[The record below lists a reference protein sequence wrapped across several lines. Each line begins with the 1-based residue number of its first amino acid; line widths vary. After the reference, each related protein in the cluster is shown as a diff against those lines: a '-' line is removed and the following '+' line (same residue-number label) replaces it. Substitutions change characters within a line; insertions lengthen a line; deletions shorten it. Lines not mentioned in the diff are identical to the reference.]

1 MELIQ
6 IPDIPVLDIGR
17 RIGHTEY
24 IDFLKWNEVKYPIM
38 KGVDIYRRHFLVVK
52 MIVDGNKIM
61 ETYLQRYTGDNTNW
75 MACGHAT
82 RCFLNTQGSG
92 LIKEQIE
99 LLKKVIN
106 GENVLIEKKH
116 NTAYGDF
123 IGDYVRLFDEK
134 KENAAKI
141 IQRNWRQCRQCRYN
155 PKYKMCE
162 KIQYS
167 GLVEICNS

>member
-24 IDFLKWNEVKYPIM
+24 IDFLKWDEVEYPVM
-38 KGVDIYRRHFLVVK
+38 KGIDVYKRHFIVVK
-52 MIVDGNKIM
+52 MIVNGNKIM
-61 ETYLQRYTGDNTNW
+61 ETYFQRQTNDVNFW

-82 RCFLNTQGSG
+82 RGFLDTRGSE
-92 LIKEQIE
+92 LIKGQIE

-116 NTAYGDF
+116 NTKYGDF

-141 IQRNWRQCRQCRYN
+141 IQRNWRQCRYN

-162 KIQYS
+162 KIQY
-167 GLVEICNS
+167 GKLVEICNS

>member
-6 IPDIPVLDIGR
+6 IPDIPILDIGR

-24 IDFLKWNEVKYPIM
+24 IDFLKWDEVTSPIM
-38 KGVDIYRRHFLVVK
+38 KGIDVYKRHFLVVK

-61 ETYLQRYTGDNTNW
+61 ETYFQRHTNNVNFW
-75 MACGHAT
+75 MACGHTT
-82 RCFLNTQGSG
+82 RGFLNTQGSG

-116 NTAYGDF
+116 NTAYEEF

-134 KENAAKI
+134 KENAVEI
-141 IQRNWRQCRQCRYN
+141 IQRNWRQCRYN

-162 KIQYS
+162 KIQYT
-167 GLVEICNS
+167 GLLEICNS

>member
-6 IPDIPVLDIGR
+6 IPDIPVLDIGK

-24 IDFLKWNEVKYPIM
+24 IDFLQWDEVTSPIM
-38 KGVDIYRRHFLVVK
+38 KGVDAYKRHFLVVK
-52 MIVDGNKIM
+52 MIVNGNKIM
-61 ETYLQRYTGDNTNW
+61 ETYFQRYTDDNTHW

-82 RCFLNTQGSG
+82 RGFLNTQGSG

-123 IGDYVRLFDEK
+123 IGDYVSLYDEK

-141 IQRNWRQCRQCRYN
+141 IQRNWRQCRYN

>member
-1 MELIQ
+1 
-6 IPDIPVLDIGR
+6 
-17 RIGHTEY
+17 
-24 IDFLKWNEVKYPIM
+24 
-38 KGVDIYRRHFLVVK
+38 
-52 MIVDGNKIM
+52 MIVNGNKIM
-61 ETYLQRYTGDNTNW
+61 ETYFQRHTYNLNFW

-82 RCFLNTQGSG
+82 RGFFNTCGTG

-116 NTAYGDF
+116 NTKYGDF

-141 IQRNWRQCRQCRYN
+141 IQRNWKQCRYN

-162 KIQYS
+162 KIQY
-167 GLVEICNS
+167 GELVEICNS